1 MKKCK
6 WAGDA
11 GDEYCKSCDG
21 ITMMV
26 DGNSISCEECAGYE
40 EGTEE
45 VTTETEE
52 KVEESKEEKPPINP
66 PVEETEEVKEE
77 PKKEEPV
84 KPKKSADKQKDKKEV
99 VKSTKKDEK
108 VVETQNTTSES
119 APKGVNVLAL
129 RYMSG
134 VTICHNDTYYKFSA
148 EEEWGLDLNIFN
160 TTEKIEDAREQLWA
174 KLNAAVDKQVED
186 VIKG

>member
-11 GDEYCKSCDG
+11 SDEYCKSCDG

-45 VTTETEE
+45 VATT
-52 KVEESKEEKPPINP
+52 S
-66 PVEETEEVKEE
+66 EEVKEE
-77 PKKEEPV
+77 PPINPPMEEKEEVKEESKKEEPV
-84 KPKKSADKQKDKKEV
+84 KTSKSAE
-99 VKSTKKDEK
+99 KSTKKEK
-108 VVETQNTTSES
+108 TIKSTPVKENVVESQNTKSES
-119 APKGVNVLAL
+119 ITSTPDGVNVLAL

-148 EEEWGLDLNIFN
+148 EEEWQLDINIFN
-160 TTEKIEDAREQLWA
+160 TTEKVEEIREKLWA
-174 KLNAAVDKQVED
+174 KLNASVDKQVED